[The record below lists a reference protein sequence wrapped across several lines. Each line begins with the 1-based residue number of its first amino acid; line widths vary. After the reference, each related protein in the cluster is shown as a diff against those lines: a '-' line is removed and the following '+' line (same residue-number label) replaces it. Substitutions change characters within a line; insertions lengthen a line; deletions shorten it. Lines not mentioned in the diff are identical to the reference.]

1 MGGQAFRTGDAVEA
15 EDNVGNPVSL
25 VKSEDGVELL
35 ETVHKVQ
42 AGLGIDNASVRFQ
55 ILGLK
60 DLSEG
65 TCKIVDDVLFW

>member
-1 MGGQAFRTGDAVEA
+1 M
-15 EDNVGNPVSL
+15 
-25 VKSEDGVELL
+25 KSEDGVELL

-42 AGLGIDNASVRFQ
+42 ASLGIDNASVRFQ

-65 TCKIVDDVLFW
+65 TCKIVDDVLFY